1 MNFSSPKWFLSI
13 LREMGLYSRDSEEW
27 AIGCGAIQK
36 LGRFAKRSSEKP
48 VFFVVQAL
56 LATNRNK
63 KIHPENINNISYL
76 EYNNILINYLDNK
89 IKFDSFKFDLQL
101 FAAEDEGRTEEG
113 SERRR
118 KEERDKGNVPKSVEL
133 PQALILISSVIA
145 IYLLGNFFFT
155 KSFLLF
161 KKYFESISTF
171 QNFTDAEFQVVL
183 RSAIND
189 IAILLF
195 PILGICF
202 LAAVIGNVVQVG
214 FMFAPAAVSINF
226 SKIAPKFGKVLP
238 TKNTIYNL
246 IKSLGKVIVIGW
258 VSFIIISVDFYAVI
272 LSGEMG
278 LKSALQLL
286 AVSSVKIFLI
296 VGFILLAL
304 SLYDYFYQK
313 EQFEDSIKMTPS
325 EAKQDQKETEGD
337 KTLLNRRRQMVR
349 EFIRKG
355 MLQRV
360 PKADV
365 IIVNPT
371 HFSIALSY
379 NPQIHQAPIVTAKGM
394 DELALVI
401 RQIAK
406 KNNVPIIEDRIQA
419 RLLYDEVE
427 VDEEI
432 PAKFFRA
439 ISIIISKLDK
449 YRRVA

>member
-1 MNFSSPKWFLSI
+1 MNQMK
-13 LREMGLYSRDSEEW
+13 G
-27 AIGCGAIQK
+27 
-36 LGRFAKRSSEKP
+36 
-48 VFFVVQAL
+48 
-56 LATNRNK
+56 
-63 KIHPENINNISYL
+63 NISIL
-76 EYNNILINYLDNK
+76 EYNKILIQYLEKDS
-89 IKFDSFKFDLQL
+89 KFDIFTFDLQL

-118 KEERDKGNVPKSVEL
+118 KEERDKGNVPKSIEL
-133 PQALILISSVIA
+133 PQALILISSIIA

-161 KKYFESISTF
+161 KKYFQSISHY
-171 QNFTDAEFQVVL
+171 QDFTEADFNIL
-183 RSAIND
+183 IKSATND
-189 IAILLF
+189 LSILLF
-195 PILGICF
+195 PVLGISF
-202 LAAVIGNVVQVG
+202 LAAVIGNIVQVG
-214 FMFAPAAVSINF
+214 FLFSPAAVSVNF

-246 IKSLGKVIVIGW
+246 IKSLGKVFVIGW
-258 VSFIIISVDFYAVI
+258 VSFIIISMDFYSVI
-272 LSGEMG
+272 LTGEMS
-278 LKSALQLL
+278 LKSALRLL
-286 AVSSVKIFLI
+286 AISSVKIFLV

-304 SLYDYFYQK
+304 SIYDYFYQK

-325 EAKQDQKETEGD
+325 EAKQEMKETEGD
-337 KTLLNRRRQMVR
+337 RALLNKRRQMVR
-349 EFIRKG
+349 EFIRRG

-365 IIVNPT
+365 VIVNPT
-371 HFSIALSY
+371 HYSIALSY
-379 NPQIHQAPIVTAKGM
+379 DPEKNSAPVLIAKGI
-394 DELALVI
+394 DELALAL
-401 RQIAK
+401 RRIAK